1 MRFSE
6 AWLREYVNP
15 DIDTATLAHQ
25 LTMAGLEVDGVEP
38 AAVEFQGV
46 VVGEVMEVQ
55 AHPDADRLS
64 VCRVNIGSGKDL
76 QIVCGASNVRETLR
90 IPTALVGAVLPGNFK
105 IKQSKLR
112 GVLSSGM
119 LCSEQELGLADSADG
134 LMELPLNA
142 EIGVDIRNY
151 LSLDDKLIEVDLTPN
166 RADCLSIVGIAREVS
181 VLNKLDVKTF
191 SAEPLSPSHNDVIP
205 VTLEAAE
212 ACPCYL
218 GRLIRNVK
226 VDAVTPLW
234 MQERLRRSGHRS
246 LGPLVDVT
254 NYILAELG
262 QPLHAFDAAKIQE
275 GIVVRYA
282 REGEKLTLL
291 NGDEVTLGLDTLVI
305 ADQHSCLAL
314 AGIMGGRN
322 SAVSDTTVDIFLEC
336 AFFTPAAIMG
346 KARTYGLHT
355 DASHR
360 FERGVDPELQRRAI
374 ERATKLIVDIAG
386 GEIGPISEQTVQ
398 QYLPRRDEIELRAD
412 RVRKLLGVSTTND
425 EIEDILCRLGMQV
438 RANTDGWVV
447 IAPSYRFDIA
457 IEADLIEE
465 IGRVVGY
472 DNLPLSS
479 LFMHTELMGNSE
491 AVLDLDSVKDLLV
504 ARDYH
509 EAITYSFV
517 DPDIQQKINPDYDAI
532 PLQNPI
538 SSELSV
544 MRTSLWSGLIG
555 AAQYNLNRQQNRIR
569 LFESGLKFVK
579 SDCGIDQQKS
589 LAGLII
595 GGVAGEQWG
604 QAGSTVD
611 FYDAKSDVQAILDL
625 TCGRFTFTPGKHP
638 ALHPWQCA
646 EIRSEQGGHIGWLGM
661 MHPSLEKEFGFDTSI
676 FLYEL
681 DMERVLK
688 KSIPTFGQLSRFPSV
703 RRDLAIIVDIN
714 IPASQLVE
722 AIENIEDTRVK
733 DINIFDVYQGQ
744 GVESERKS
752 VALGLIL
759 QDSSRTLKENEID
772 AIVSGILKK
781 LADEFGAK
789 LRD

>member
-15 DIDTATLAHQ
+15 DIDTDTLAHQ

-38 AAVEFQGV
+38 AAAGFQGV
-46 VVGEVMEVQ
+46 VVGEVMAVQ
-55 AHPDADRLS
+55 PHPDADRLS
-64 VCRVNIGSGKDL
+64 VCRVNIGSGEDL
-76 QIVCGASNVRETLR
+76 QIVCGANNVRETLR
-90 IPTALVGAVLPGNFK
+90 VPTALVGAVLPGNFK
-105 IKQSKLR
+105 IKQSNLR

-134 LMELPLNA
+134 LMELPSDA

-151 LSLDDKLIEVDLTPN
+151 LNLDDMLIEVDLTPN
-166 RADCLSIVGIAREVS
+166 RADCLSIEGIAREVS
-181 VLNKLDVKTF
+181 VLNKIEVKSF
-191 SAEPLSPSHNDVIP
+191 SAEPLPISHNDVIP
-205 VTLEAAE
+205 ITLEASE

-218 GRLIRNVK
+218 GRLIRNVN
-226 VDAVTPLW
+226 VDAETPLW

-254 NYILAELG
+254 NYILVELG

-282 REGEKLTLL
+282 REGEKLALL
-291 NGDEVTLGLDTLVI
+291 NEDEVTLKSDTLVI
-305 ADQHSCLAL
+305 ADQQSSLAL
-314 AGIMGGRN
+314 AGIMGGRS

-336 AFFTPAAIMG
+336 AFFTPTAIMG

-355 DASHR
+355 DSSHR
-360 FERGVDPELQRRAI
+360 FERGVDPQLQRRAI

-386 GEIGPISEQTVQ
+386 GEIGPISEQIAQ
-398 QYLPRRDEIELRAD
+398 QYLPRREEIQLRAD
-412 RVRKLLGVSTTND
+412 RVRKLLGVSTLND
-425 EIEDILCRLGMQV
+425 EIEDILRRLGMQLH
-438 RANTDGWVV
+438 RNADGWGVT
-447 IAPSYRFDIA
+447 APSYRFDIA

-479 LFMHTELMGNSE
+479 LLMHTELMRSSE
-491 AVLDLDSVKDLLV
+491 AVLDLDSIKDLLV

-517 DPDIQQKINPDYDAI
+517 DPDIQRKINPDLDSI

-544 MRTSLWSGLIG
+544 MRTGLWSGLIG

-579 SDCGIDQQKS
+579 SDSGIDQQKS
-589 LAGLII
+589 LAGLIS
-595 GGVAGEQWG
+595 GSAAGEQWG
-604 QAGSTVD
+604 QAGRVID
-611 FYDAKSDVQAILDL
+611 FYDVKSDVQAILDL
-625 TCGRFTFTPGKHP
+625 SGGQFTFTSGKHP

-646 EIRSEQGGHIGWLGM
+646 EIKSECGDHVGWLGM
-661 MHPSLEKEFGFDTSI
+661 MHPSLEKELGFDASVY
-676 FLYEL
+676 LYEL
-681 DMERVLK
+681 DMQHVLK
-688 KSIPTFGQLSRFPSV
+688 KSIPVFVHLSRFPSV

-714 IPASQLVE
+714 LPAGQLVD
-722 AIENIEDTRVK
+722 AIKNTDDTRIK
-733 DINIFDVYQGQ
+733 DINIFDVYQGA
-744 GVESERKS
+744 GVESGRKS

-772 AIVSGILKK
+772 AIVSGILMK